1 MKLEEKEIKFYME
14 ILPKWKKLEQ
24 ERQTSFKLNC
34 YWAPYA
40 EFHEEEGKAVE
51 FFCPHREKYSKEK
64 CS

>member
-40 EFHEEEGKAVE
+40 EFHEEEGKVAE
-51 FFCPHREKYSKEK
+51 FFCP
-64 CS
+64 